1 MILLISQQV
10 PIFIL
15 TLFEFYPSVCG
26 LFNNLPFG
34 VLGNLDSTTIL
45 IMTVRCL
52 LNDATLIDSKTGRLC
67 QLIDRAIVYQLIDTK
82 LIDWP
87 N

>member
-1 MILLISQQV
+1 MQQLILGTGTAIWWMAEPDWQV
-10 PIFIL
+10 Q
-15 TLFEFYPSVCG
+15 
-26 LFNNLPFG
+26 
-34 VLGNLDSTTIL
+34 
-45 IMTVRCL
+45 CL
-52 LNDATLIDSKTGRLC
+52 LDDATLIDSQIGRLC